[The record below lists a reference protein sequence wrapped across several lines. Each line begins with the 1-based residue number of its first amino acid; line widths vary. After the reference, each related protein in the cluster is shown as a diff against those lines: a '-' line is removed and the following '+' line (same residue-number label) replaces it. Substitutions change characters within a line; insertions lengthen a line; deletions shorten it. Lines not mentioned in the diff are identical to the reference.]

1 MDLKNLDLSNWMNN
15 QKPTEMS
22 GLFIFD
28 AGFTKKGALDK
39 INMNLEMV
47 ESRLFNQGEISVH
60 GQLFYSDS
68 VITTI
73 DPVMLLVG
81 DSYLTIDG
89 RGDFKT
95 KHIDFFTDMEKP
107 ILIYLIVFYQV
118 IFLVGKRQVV

>member
-1 MDLKNLDLSNWMNN
+1 MGCGKKTIDQLLYGFKNLDLSNWMNN

-68 VITTI
+68 V
-73 DPVMLLVG
+73 
-81 DSYLTIDG
+81 YLQ
-89 RGDFKT
+89 
-95 KHIDFFTDMEKP
+95 
-107 ILIYLIVFYQV
+107 LIQ
-118 IFLVGKRQVV
+118 

>member
-68 VITTI
+68 VLSTI
-73 DPVMLLVG
+73 DPNLIDWPNLPSIKVSPSYGCKEYIFSISLKYSPG
-81 DSYLTIDG
+81 DLGSKFSSKISG
-89 RGDFKT
+89 
-95 KHIDFFTDMEKP
+95 
-107 ILIYLIVFYQV
+107 
-118 IFLVGKRQVV
+118 